1 MLNNPNMED
10 YSFKRKNLEQ
20 AILTFD
26 KNNNFTITLPKFL
39 KEKRKKMKRYDDNK
53 KEEQKSVTKLY
64 KSMDNVKKIKNE
76 QYLKELNLI
85 NENLKLT
92 EKEQN
97 ILYENL
103 KTKPSFSRS
112 KKNYSNDYNQNTFL
126 TETQEL
132 NNNNNNNNTNS
143 KIIKP
148 KFLTP
153 IQREKLQ
160 FLNELTIFDDVEKI
174 KLKTKILK
182 DIKLKENRKKFK
194 LHPID
199 LFHYDE
205 FRWRKQ
211 TDDKTIFEKEK
222 KANEIEKDTKVKLV
236 KMKSDVSKVQKIAKD
251 SVQIVE
257 ETLKEIEN
265 RQKPKEE
272 LPKSLPHIETEK
284 RALSFISGNPK
295 SFQFEEAIKIV
306 QSKVRG
312 YGKYEVINEE
322 NENFENNNN
331 GNNFDFEKKK
341 SIDNKNKK
349 SSKKLKKEVLEKIDE
364 KIIEEKN
371 DDKNHNDIDDKNK
384 ENDGEKNGEN
394 INEKKEENVVEK
406 KEDVDKKSDEK
417 KEVKNEDKVEENKN
431 ENKEEEKNEENKEN

>member
-1 MLNNPNMED
+1 MLNNPKMED
-10 YSFKRKNLEQ
+10 YSFKRKNLDE

-39 KEKRKKMKRYDDNK
+39 KEKRQKIKRYDDNK
-53 KEEQKSVTKLY
+53 KEEIKSVTKLY
-64 KSMDNVKKIKNE
+64 KSMDNVKNIKNE
-76 QYLKELNLI
+76 QYLKERQILND
-85 NENLKLT
+85 NLKLT

-97 ILYENL
+97 ILYESL
-103 KTKPSFSRS
+103 KTKPSFLKN
-112 KKNYSNDYNQNTFL
+112 KKNHFSNDINQNTFL
-126 TETQEL
+126 TETTEI
-132 NNNNNNNNTNS
+132 NNNNNNNNNNNDNNNS

-160 FLNELTIFDDVEKI
+160 FLSELTIFDDVEKI

-182 DIKLKENRKKFK
+182 DIKLKENKKKFK

-222 KANEIEKDTKVKLV
+222 KANEIEKDTKLKLV
-236 KMKSDVSKVQKIAKD
+236 KMKSEVSKVQKIAKD

-257 ETLKEIEN
+257 ETFKEIEN

-272 LPKSLPHIETEK
+272 LPKKLPQVQTEK
-284 RALSFISGNPK
+284 RALSFVPGNPK
-295 SFQFEEAIKIV
+295 SFEFEEALKVV

-312 YGKYEVINEE
+312 KGKYIVVNEGIEEIDE
-322 NENFENNNN
+322 NE
-331 GNNFDFEKKK
+331 FDNEKQNIRQK
-341 SIDNKNKK
+341 SKK
-349 SSKKLKKEVLEKIDE
+349 SSKKIKKVNFDKIEEVNEDKNNEVKDENNNDIKDVKKEEKE
-364 KIIEEKN
+364 KEKKQENLEEKN
-371 DDKNHNDIDDKNK
+371 DEKK
-384 ENDGEKNGEN
+384 EEKNE
-394 INEKKEENVVEK
+394 EKKEEN
-406 KEDVDKKSDEK
+406 
-417 KEVKNEDKVEENKN
+417 KNEDKG
-431 ENKEEEKNEENKEN
+431 EEKNEENKEN

>member
-39 KEKRKKMKRYDDNK
+39 KEKRQKMKRCDDNK

-236 KMKSDVSKVQKIAKD
+236 KMKNDVSKVQKIAKD

-417 KEVKNEDKVEENKN
+417 KE
-431 ENKEEEKNEENKEN
+431 EKNEENKEN

>member
-1 MLNNPNMED
+1 MLNNPKMED
-10 YSFKRKNLEQ
+10 YSFKRKNLDE

-39 KEKRKKMKRYDDNK
+39 KEKRQKMKRYDDNK

-236 KMKSDVSKVQKIAKD
+236 KMKNDVSKVQKIAKD

-272 LPKSLPHIETEK
+272 LPKKLPQVQTEK
-284 RALSFISGNPK
+284 RALSFVPGNPK
-295 SFQFEEAIKIV
+295 SFEFEEALKVV

-312 YGKYEVINEE
+312 KGKYIVVNEGIEEIDE
-322 NENFENNNN
+322 NE
-331 GNNFDFEKKK
+331 FDNEKQNIRQK
-341 SIDNKNKK
+341 SKK
-349 SSKKLKKEVLEKIDE
+349 SSKKIKKVNFDKIEEVNEDKNNEVKDENNNDIKDEKKEEKE
-364 KIIEEKN
+364 KEKKQENLEEKN
-371 DDKNHNDIDDKNK
+371 D
-384 ENDGEKNGEN
+384 
-394 INEKKEENVVEK
+394 EKKEE
-406 KEDVDKKSDEK
+406 
-417 KEVKNEDKVEENKN
+417 KNEEKIEENKN
-431 ENKEEEKNEENKEN
+431 EDKGEEKNEENKEN

>member
-1 MLNNPNMED
+1 MLNNPKMED
-10 YSFKRKNLEQ
+10 YSFKRKNLDE

-39 KEKRKKMKRYDDNK
+39 KEKRQKIKRYEDNK
-53 KEEQKSVTKLY
+53 KEEVKSVTKLY
-64 KSMDNVKKIKNE
+64 KSMDNVKNIKNE
-76 QYLKELNLI
+76 QYLKERQILND
-85 NENLKLT
+85 NLKLT
-92 EKEQN
+92 EREQN

-103 KTKPSFSRS
+103 KTKPSFT
-112 KKNYSNDYNQNTFL
+112 KNKRYNFSNDINQNTFL
-126 TETQEL
+126 TETTEI
-132 NNNNNNNNTNS
+132 NNNNNNNNNNS

-174 KLKTKILK
+174 KLKTKLLK
-182 DIKLKENRKKFK
+182 EIKLKENKKKFK

-205 FRWRKQ
+205 LRWRKL

-236 KMKSDVSKVQKIAKD
+236 KMKGDVTKVQKIAKD

-257 ETLKEIEN
+257 ETFKEIES

-272 LPKSLPHIETEK
+272 LPKKLPQVDTDK
-284 RALSFISGNPK
+284 RALSFIPGNPK
-295 SFQFEEAIKIV
+295 SFEFEEALKVV

-312 YGKYEVINEE
+312 KGKYIVVNEGIEEIDE
-322 NENFENNNN
+322 NE
-331 GNNFDFEKKK
+331 FDNEKQNIRQK
-341 SIDNKNKK
+341 SKK
-349 SSKKLKKEVLEKIDE
+349 SSKKIKKVNFDKIEEVNEDKNNEVKDENNNDIKDEKKEEKE
-364 KIIEEKN
+364 KEKKQENLEEKN
-371 DDKNHNDIDDKNK
+371 DEKK
-384 ENDGEKNGEN
+384 EEKNE
-394 INEKKEENVVEK
+394 EKKEEN
-406 KEDVDKKSDEK
+406 
-417 KEVKNEDKVEENKN
+417 KNEDKG
-431 ENKEEEKNEENKEN
+431 EEKNEENKEN

>member
-1 MLNNPNMED
+1 MLNNPKMED
-10 YSFKRKNLEQ
+10 YSFKRKNLDE

-39 KEKRKKMKRYDDNK
+39 KEKRQKIKRYEDNK
-53 KEEQKSVTKLY
+53 KEEVKSVTKLY
-64 KSMDNVKKIKNE
+64 KSMDNVKNIKNE
-76 QYLKELNLI
+76 QYLKERQILND
-85 NENLKLT
+85 NLKLT
-92 EKEQN
+92 EREQN

-103 KTKPSFSRS
+103 KTKPSFT
-112 KKNYSNDYNQNTFL
+112 KNKRYNFSNDINQNTFL
-126 TETQEL
+126 TETTEI
-132 NNNNNNNNTNS
+132 NNNNNNNNNNS

-174 KLKTKILK
+174 KLKTKLLK
-182 DIKLKENRKKFK
+182 EIKLKENKKKFK

-205 FRWRKQ
+205 LRWRKL

-236 KMKSDVSKVQKIAKD
+236 KMKGDVTKVQKIAKD

-257 ETLKEIEN
+257 ETFKEIES

-272 LPKSLPHIETEK
+272 LPKKLPQVDTDK
-284 RALSFISGNPK
+284 RALSFIPGNPK
-295 SFQFEEAIKIV
+295 SFEFEEALKVV

-312 YGKYEVINEE
+312 KGKYIVVNDGIEE
-322 NENFENNNN
+322 IDEND
-331 GNNFDFEKKK
+331 FDNEKKK
-341 SIDNKNKK
+341 DKQKSKK
-349 SSKKLKKEVLEKIDE
+349 SSKKLKKGILEKIEEKKEDKNNETKDE
-364 KIIEEKN
+364 NNNAIKDENNNEIKEENNNEIKDEKN
-371 DDKNHNDIDDKNK
+371 DEK
-384 ENDGEKNGEN
+384 ED
-394 INEKKEENVVEK
+394 EKKEEKIEEK
-406 KEDVDKKSDEK
+406 RDE
-417 KEVKNEDKVEENKN
+417 
-431 ENKEEEKNEENKEN
+431 KEEEKNEEKIDENKNEENN